1 MKKVTVISKTIPT
14 KPRSGN
20 YPVGS
25 TVVRTGGG
33 SGGGNTTVV
42 TGSAALEAEITS
54 NAAKTGHIEAGQ
66 VLPKGMTF
74 TQFVK
79 ALLFKPTPATLE
91 GRLTTGN
98 DVEYGTSKGQ
108 INYTATR
115 HGNGEMTKSFYEND
129 ESNKLE
135 FSTEVNG
142 IQTAMRALSGVY
154 TQGETYKATVVYAA
168 SEDGSIPET
177 TLNNSIT
184 VNVRRK
190 WFAGVVSAIPTTSSQ
205 VRALSASGLYAGAGT
220 YKFTIGNYKTFV
232 ICIPTGTI
240 KEVSLERYQYNFMD
254 LDSAATPHKISV
266 EGANGSAAVEYT
278 MYVFTSATTST
289 ETDNFTFK
297 TN

>member
-25 TVVRTGGG
+25 AVVRTGGG

-240 KEVSLERYQYNFMD
+240 KKVSLERYQYNFMD